1 MKKLFSVIAVFFLAL
16 SLVTAQETPYQKV
29 MKKEIEKL
37 ITTDSISSLQA
48 SANAFAR
55 IAELNAKE
63 WQPLY
68 YQGLA
73 YTFIGLD
80 KSLSLDLKDAAL
92 AKAEEMIKKADAL
105 SPNNSEIVTVQGFIT
120 MGKVSADPGSRGQSL
135 SGQVMATFGKALT
148 IDNKNP
154 RALILM
160 SQMEY
165 GMSKFFGNGT
175 EKACGLAKESL
186 AIFNSQDEDA
196 RKAAL
201 QPTWGKSL
209 AENMVKGCK

>member
-1 MKKLFSVIAVFFLAL
+1 MKKLFSVITVFFLTV
-16 SLVTAQETPYQKV
+16 SLVAAQETPYQKV

-37 ITTDSISSLQA
+37 VTTDSVSSLQA

-120 MGKVSADPGSRGQSL
+120 MAKVSADPGSRGQSL
-135 SGQVMATFGKALT
+135 SGQVMATFGKALA

-160 SQMEY
+160 GQMEY

-186 AIFNSQDEDA
+186 VIFNFQNEDA

>member
-1 MKKLFSVIAVFFLAL
+1 MKKLFSVIAVFFLTV

-29 MKKEIEKL
+29 MKKEITKL
-37 ITTDSISSLQA
+37 ISTDSLSQLQA

-80 KSLSLDLKDAAL
+80 KSLSLDKKDAAL

-135 SGQVMATFGKALT
+135 SGQVMATFGKALA

-160 SQMEY
+160 GQMEY

-209 AENMVKGCK
+209 AENMVKSCK

>member
-1 MKKLFSVIAVFFLAL
+1 MKKLFSVIAVFLITI
-16 SLVTAQETPYQKV
+16 SIVTAQETPYQKV
-29 MKKEIEKL
+29 MKKEIATL
-37 ITTDSISSLQA
+37 ISTDSLNQLQS

-55 IAELNAKE
+55 IAELNTKE

-92 AKAEEMIKKADAL
+92 AKAEELINKADVL
-105 SPNNSEIVTVQGFIT
+105 SPNNAEIVTVQGFIL
-120 MGKVSADPGSRGQSL
+120 MAKVSADPGSRGQSL
-135 SGQVMATFGKALT
+135 SGQVMGTFGKALT
-148 IDNKNP
+148 MDSKNP

-165 GMSKFFGNGT
+165 GLSKFFGNGT

-186 AIFNSQDEDA
+186 AVFNSQNEDA
-196 RKAAL
+196 LEVAL
-201 QPTWGKSL
+201 QPTWGKPL